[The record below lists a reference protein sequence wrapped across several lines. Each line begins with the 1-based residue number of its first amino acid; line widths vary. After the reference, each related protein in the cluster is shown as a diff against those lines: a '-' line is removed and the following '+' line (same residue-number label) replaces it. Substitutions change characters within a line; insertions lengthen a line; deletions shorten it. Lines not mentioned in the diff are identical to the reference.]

1 MAGGLLLAPTCRLS
15 DVDRSPIQ
23 ECALSDPVT
32 RLNAAL
38 LKRSSKYLV
47 SAFIGLAAGLCAIAG
62 MVLRPGGGS
71 LMSMRPVA
79 DPGWPGEW
87 TPALIPASAGQ
98 ELAFTSLLGLLTA
111 ALLLAAGAAL
121 VCGVLLLA
129 EERIAATRSVAI
141 QSALGVD
148 RWGLALELVR
158 DVGLRG
164 RRAGAVALGVALF
177 CGLGIRWT
185 WSGQVLGWSWLD
197 GTLAFGAVVAAM
209 GIVIATTILPGLAIW
224 RHKRLFAFLSRQN
237 SALPDRGESFGR
249 DVAVVCQV
257 AVAVSVLVLIGGL
270 VGSGAGRAEVNTLGE
285 DTVAIPME
293 FATATSRP
301 SRARLYESL
310 LSGLAARPDIE
321 AESIAS
327 SGALLGLGAN
337 GMVVAQCGQCIIG
350 LIPTPFLNGLV
361 DHHAVGPG
369 FFGLVGYE
377 IVSGRE
383 FTPTDVLGSDRVAI
397 VNRSL
402 ANRYFERGDPLG
414 RGIQVGGPR
423 GDWYDVIGVVEEPRA
438 VAIGARSSERPTL
451 YLSAL
456 QVPPARATL
465 IVRPSSSSAAD
476 VERLEALIPL
486 GVASGPPSTVAAV
499 RRVSWAP
506 LSWLRQALLA
516 VAAIALFVVV
526 AAVRAVMRVSVERS
540 APEIG
545 LRMALGATPARIRTL
560 VIRRSLNRLA
570 WGIVVGIF
578 FGLVFLGRLQLVIP
592 EILPPPM
599 EWVLAWTSFLSFV
612 AVWGAWGPARH
623 AASQDPA
630 RVLSSG

>member
-1 MAGGLLLAPTCRLS
+1 MRVT
-15 DVDRSPIQ
+15 
-23 ECALSDPVT
+23 PV
-32 RLNAAL
+32 
-38 LKRSSKYLV
+38 
-47 SAFIGLAAGLCAIAG
+47 G
-62 MVLRPGGGS
+62 
-71 LMSMRPVA
+71 

-87 TPALIPASAGQ
+87 TPALVPASAGQ

-111 ALLLAAGAAL
+111 ALLLAAGAAF
-121 VCGVLLLA
+121 VCGLLLLA

-141 QSALGVD
+141 RSALGID
-148 RWGLALELVR
+148 RWRLTLELVG

-164 RRAGAVALGVALF
+164 RGAGAVALGVVLF

-185 WSGQVLGWSWLD
+185 WPDQVLGWSWLD
-197 GTLAFGAVVAAM
+197 GALTFAAVVAAT
-209 GIVIATTILPGLAIW
+209 GIVIATTLLPGLAIW
-224 RHKRLFAFLSRQN
+224 RRRRLFTFLSRQS

-270 VGSGAGRAEVNTLGE
+270 VGSSPDPTRVDALVE

-293 FATATSRP
+293 VAMSTPGP

-310 LSGLAARPDIE
+310 LTELAERPDVE
-321 AESIAS
+321 EESIAS
-327 SGALLGLGAN
+327 PGALVGLGSN
-337 GMVVAQCGQCIIG
+337 GIVMTDCGRCFIG
-350 LIPTPFLNGLV
+350 GFLLPFLIATA

-377 IVSGRE
+377 IGSGRE
-383 FTPTDVLGSDRVAI
+383 FTPTDVSGSDPVAI
-397 VNRSL
+397 VNRSF

-414 RGIQVGGPR
+414 RGIQIGGPQ
-423 GDWYDVIGVVEEPRA
+423 GEWFNVIGVVDEPRA
-438 VAIGARSSERPTL
+438 VAMGAQSSQRPAL
-451 YLSAL
+451 YLSLL
-456 QVPPARATL
+456 QVPPVRATL
-465 IVRPSSSSAAD
+465 LVRPSSSPPAD
-476 VERLEALIPL
+476 VERLAALIPL

-545 LRMALGATPARIRTL
+545 LRMALGATPARIRAL

-578 FGLVFLGRLQLVIP
+578 FGLFFLGRLQLVIP
-592 EILPPPM
+592 EISPPPM
-599 EWVLAWTSFLSFV
+599 EWILVWTSFLSFV
-612 AVWGAWGPARH
+612 AVWGAWGPARN
-623 AASQDPA
+623 AARQDPA
-630 RVLSSG
+630 QVLSRG